1 MAILSMMTQ
10 TNVTTEQQNQAH
22 ANKLK
27 ELDYIASIEHACQRL
42 DLDLK
47 ENLFGND
54 DYLNYFLT
62 IDDKT
67 RIIVEKVKESYLKI
81 DIINQ
86 QHKSRM
92 ASAVFA
98 HHRLM
103 FQIYFKLIAS
113 LAPIKHLQLG
123 MLIGRAINN
132 ATEIIK
138 WRYFNFQTAP
148 GNVWLQIANLYDM
161 AEKNQLTDK
170 EIDFY
175 PELKHCDDM
184 PSTIASSYIMINMLG
199 SMESHSLKPQQ
210 IDFMSK
216 MLTLWTR
223 NTRVETEYDEH
234 RHLFSANLE
243 KNTPAKR
250 IRNLSQKSTNRF
262 WCMDKINIKIQVL
275 MQRLE
280 MKKTSKSPDMKRL
293 ANHLYAHQTLQLIRN
308 EWSLSEYKRQRRA
321 HPRFKT
327 DKTGTNVFGFED
339 TYYQIKHY
347 EDSLVSIKKHRFSE
361 EIANLEKDIDA
372 LTSEKPVV
380 EESMTTFMSLKQ
392 GFCNIVDESL
402 NGLCMH
408 VHKKPHELTVGMMLG
423 IAIKENE
430 HQTKIGIIRSVRTI
444 ENNMLRIGVEVI
456 SRSALSI
463 HGAKIDETNNIVD
476 TSIKTNRTETPPP
489 LSEEDSVQ
497 ESIQKIIDTHT
508 FGEEQ
513 SMFNCLLLPK
523 EFAYKDVDTI
533 ILPKQFYQPES
544 KYEVTIGD
552 QQKTIMLT
560 DTFEQHENWVRTGF
574 SELET
579 K

>member
-10 TNVTTEQQNQAH
+10 TNATTEQNQTH

-47 ENLFGND
+47 ENLFSND

-67 RIIVEKVKESYLKI
+67 RVIVEKVKDSYLKI

-103 FQIYFKLIAS
+103 FQIYFKLIVS
-113 LAPIKHLQLG
+113 LAPLKHPQLG

-138 WRYFNFQTAP
+138 WRYFNFQSAP

-161 AEKNQLTDK
+161 AEKNKLADDV
-170 EIDFY
+170 IDFY
-175 PELKHCDDM
+175 PELKHGDDM
-184 PSTIASSYIMINMLG
+184 PSTIASAYIMINMLG

-243 KNTPAKR
+243 KNAPAKR
-250 IRNLSQKSTNRF
+250 IRNLSQKSSNRY
-262 WCMDKINIKIQVL
+262 WCMDKLNIKIQVL

-280 MKKTSKSPDMKRL
+280 TKTPSKSPDMVRL
-293 ANHLYAHQTLQLIRN
+293 ASHLYAHQTLQMIRN

-339 TYYQIKHY
+339 VYYQIKHY

-361 EIANLEKDIDA
+361 EIANIEKDLEA
-372 LTSEKPVV
+372 LTNEKPVV

-408 VHKKPHELTVGMMLG
+408 VHKKPHELAVGMMLG
-423 IAIKENE
+423 IAIKDKE
-430 HQTKIGIIRSVRTI
+430 HQTKIGIIRSIRTI
-444 ENNMLRIGVEVI
+444 ENNMLRIGVEII

-463 HGAKIDETNNIVD
+463 HGSMVDETNQVVS
-476 TSIKTNRTETPPP
+476 TSIRTNRGETNAEY
-489 LSEEDSVQ
+489 SEEDRVQ
-497 ESIQKIIDTHT
+497 ENIQKIIETHT

-513 SMFNCLLLPK
+513 SVFNCLLLPK
-523 EFAYKDVDTI
+523 EFAYKDVDTVI
-533 ILPKQFYQPES
+533 MPKQFYQPEF
-544 KYEVTIGD
+544 KYQVTIGD
-552 QQKTIMLT
+552 QHKTIMLT
-560 DTFEQHENWVRTGF
+560 ETYEQHENWVRTAF
-574 SELET
+574 REV
-579 K
+579 